1 MDIPELIESE
11 DQLDDVMSMPS
22 SGLIDM
28 MKSLEGDI
36 MILGIGGKMGIS
48 LGIEAVRACKAAG
61 VEKNIIGVSRFSDSA
76 VSDKL
81 TAAGLQ
87 CISCDLL
94 DRFSV
99 DRLPQVPNIVYMAGR
114 KFGTDGG
121 EAMTWASN
129 TVIPANVVH
138 HFSDSRIVVF
148 STGNIYPLVAV
159 TSEGALETTS
169 PAPIGEYAQSCLG
182 RERVFMWGSLEN
194 ETPML
199 LFRLNYAVD
208 LRYGVLF
215 DIGTK
220 VFNDQ
225 GVELDTGYFN
235 CIWQGD
241 ANTQAL
247 LSLAHCASPPTILNV
262 TGPETVSVRLVAEA
276 FSGIFGKPA
285 DLAGTENP
293 TAFLSNSKVATDLFG
308 YPTVSLQRLIEWTAH
323 WIEIG
328 GASLGK
334 PTHFEVRN
342 GNY

>member
-11 DQLDDVMSMPS
+11 DQLDDVMSTPS
-22 SGLIDM
+22 PALVEM

-99 DRLPQVPNIVYMAGR
+99 DRLPLVPNIVYMAGR

-129 TVIPANVVH
+129 TVIPANVVS
-138 HFSDSRIVVF
+138 HFSASRIVVF
-148 STGNIYPLVAV
+148 STGNIYPLAAV
-159 TSEGALETTS
+159 ESEGALESTA

-182 RERVFMWGSLEN
+182 RERVFTWGSLEN

-220 VFNDQ
+220 VFNSQ
-225 GVELDTGYFN
+225 AVNLDNGYFN

-241 ANTQAL
+241 ANTQGL
-247 LSLAHCASPPTILNV
+247 LSLAHCTSPPTILNI
-262 TGPETVSVRLVAEA
+262 TGPETVSVRMVAETFA
-276 FSGIFGKPA
+276 GIFGMPA
-285 DLAGTENP
+285 ELVGTESQ
-293 TAFLSNSKVATDLFG
+293 TALLSNSKAATDLFG
-308 YPTVSLQRLIEWTAH
+308 KPTVSLQRLIEWTAH
-323 WIEIG
+323 WIKTG

-342 GNY
+342 GSY